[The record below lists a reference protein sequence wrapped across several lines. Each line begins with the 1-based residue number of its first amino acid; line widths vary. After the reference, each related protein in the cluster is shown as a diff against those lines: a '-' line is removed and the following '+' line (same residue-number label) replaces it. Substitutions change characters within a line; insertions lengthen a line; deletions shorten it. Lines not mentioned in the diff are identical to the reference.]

1 MILLPIFSIT
11 TTFLP
16 VGPLAPVVIPQKP
29 HPHWSWDRIPTA
41 FQGAQKDRAFNADEV
56 SRLAK
61 YQMLTLEKWYTPCAS
76 QGPTQSGP
84 ACDVEDK
91 MLQLYALTKAIS
103 PKQIAIFYWNTMFD
117 FAFYKAH
124 GHMLAMEAAGLP
136 SFLRD
141 EHGEIMRLCN
151 DGNVYCNITTFDW
164 TQPHV
169 RELWVDTVLNM
180 TSTGWHHD
188 WPKSA
193 QAPRSQSALQR
204 CGSPRAV
211 LQFHRGVY
219 GVL

>member
-1 MILLPIFSIT
+1 
-11 TTFLP
+11 
-16 VGPLAPVVIPQKP
+16 VIPQKP

-169 RELWVDTVLNM
+169 ASCTLRLLASRLAQIR
-180 TSTGWHHD
+180 TSTKVAISSATVWE
-188 WPKSA
+188 PKSGA
-193 QAPRSQSALQR
+193 TILPRSLR
-204 CGSPRAV
+204 SPLIPGTSGAP
-211 LQFHRGVY
+211 
-219 GVL
+219 